1 MLVHEILVEV
11 DPTLKNIVNPL
22 SSINTSIPKFD
33 MKPSGVL
40 DDKGNKIYNVV
51 DKDGKVVK
59 TFKGPNAAGDA
70 ETFRDKQNAK
80 IRKQGINVGGKQT
93 NAPDANTAKIDKLDK
108 KVDDIDKKLDKLTAD
123 DVKEIKKRESW
134 IKKSFKF
141 LATKPGLGLIA
152 GLVASGYL
160 TVQNVTAHLAHYHF
174 YWCKNGKTTGA
185 GPFQKEI
192 QYHRAK
198 INSGIFSSI
207 MGFFTAVIAGA
218 VTARTFSFVMGGLGL
233 ATWGTGW
240 IAGAV
245 TFIGSTALVLL
256 AEKLKRQDEFWMK
269 QAAYLGGYI
278 VNNSTLEAITK
289 GYGGDC
295 IKYEDIEM
303 PVQEQKDVVGKNVSS
318 FMKDLIVG
326 DPELK
331 NAFKKGIKKAKRRK
345 QDKQTKESGLQYY
358 TGVKKHGKEYM
369 KKAAQAGREG
379 ASQEELGRLKDK
391 YSKAEKTKSKAS

>member
-1 MLVHEILVEV
+1 MLVQEILVEV

-22 SSINTSIPKFD
+22 SSVNTSIPKLD
-33 MKPSGVL
+33 VKPSGLL
-40 DDKGNKIYNVV
+40 DKSGNKSFNVI
-51 DKDGKVVK
+51 DKNTGKTVK
-59 TFKGPNAAGDA
+59 TFTGPNAAGDA

-80 IRKQGINVGGKQT
+80 IRTQGINVGGNQAT
-93 NAPDANTAKIDKLDK
+93 APDADKLNKLDK
-108 KVDDIDKKLDKLTAD
+108 KVDDIDKKLDKLTAAD
-123 DVKEIKKRESW
+123 EAEIKKRESW

-152 GLVASGYL
+152 GLLASGYL

-174 YWCKNGKTTGA
+174 YWCKNDKTTGA
-185 GPFQKEI
+185 GPFQKQI

-198 INSGIFSSI
+198 INSGIFSAI

-218 VTARTFSFVMGGLGL
+218 VTARTFSFVMGSLGL

-245 TFIGSTALVLL
+245 TFVGSTALVLL

-303 PVQEQKDVVGKNVSS
+303 PVQEQKDIVGKEVSS

-331 NAFKKGIKKAKRRK
+331 NAFKKGIKKAKR
-345 QDKQTKESGLQYY
+345 
-358 TGVKKHGKEYM
+358 
-369 KKAAQAGREG
+369 
-379 ASQEELGRLKDK
+379 
-391 YSKAEKTKSKAS
+391 SKAEKTKSKAS